1 MSNTV
6 FAIMDICTLLLL
18 GGLTIWVSWIKRKKK
33 LPEKTA
39 SDDLTQI
46 IQAQD
51 SAVYHLKQALLMANN
66 LLHNVGE
73 MFLGDLTNLHNKHD
87 LILAFK
93 EATARINEHITG
105 EKWQHMYRLI
115 DGDCFADTS
124 NCLLVLNEIVMN
136 YNRVP
141 IKEIVQEFKRKAD
154 K

>member
-6 FAIMDICTLLLL
+6 FAIMDIATLLVL
-18 GGLTIWVSWIKRKKK
+18 GGLTIWVFWTKRKKK
-33 LPEKTA
+33 LPGKAA
-39 SDDLTQI
+39 SGDL
-46 IQAQD
+46 AQVILVQE
-51 SAVYHLKQALLMANN
+51 SVVHHLKEALLMANN

-73 MFLGDLTNLHNKHD
+73 VLREDSTNLHNKHD